1 MSETPASPPNLSPRL
16 LAAGDGALIVELGEG
31 IAPALNAAVHRL
43 DRRIADAGLPG
54 VVETVPTYRS
64 VLVVFDP
71 ARTDPDP
78 LGRALL
84 ALADGLA
91 QPSAEPQRRWIVPV
105 CFGGVHGEDLDDV
118 ARRSGLTSGEV
129 VALHCAA
136 DYRVY
141 MLGFSPGF
149 AYLGGLPEA
158 LHQPRRENPRMATPA
173 GSVMQGGAQAAIS
186 PIAMPSGWHLLGRTP
201 VKTFDLRRPSPFLLA
216 PGDRIR
222 FAAVSVAEYDRLAAC
237 DGLLPDSETVVDDI
251 GPTGGPT
258 GGLAS
263 SNPTSLGAA
272 A

>member
-1 MSETPASPPNLSPRL
+1 MSVTSPSSPSLSPRL

-31 IAPALNAAVHRL
+31 VAPALNAAVHRL

-71 ARTDPDP
+71 ALTSPDA
-78 LGRALL
+78 LGPALL
-84 ALADGLA
+84 ELARDLA
-91 QPSAEPQRRWIVPV
+91 RPTAEPQRRWIVPV
-105 CFGGVHGEDLDDV
+105 CFGGAHGEDLDDV
-118 ARRSGLTSGEV
+118 ARRANLTSDEV

-149 AYLGGLPEA
+149 AYLGGLPDA
-158 LHQPRRENPRMATPA
+158 LHQPRRENPRMVTPA

-201 VKTFDLRRPSPFLLA
+201 IKTFDLRRTPPFLLA

-222 FAAVSVAEYDRLAAC
+222 FSPITAAEYDRLAAR
-237 DGLLPDSETVVDDI
+237 DGLSPDQETVTDDI
-251 GPTGGPT
+251 RAADQTDDQQ
-258 GGLAS
+258 
-263 SNPTSLGAA
+263 GAA

>member
-1 MSETPASPPNLSPRL
+1 MSVTSPSPPSLSPRL
-16 LAAGDGALIVELGEG
+16 LVAGDGALIVELGEG

-64 VLVVFDP
+64 VLVQYDP
-71 ARTDPDP
+71 GQTNPDR
-78 LGRALL
+78 LGPALL
-84 ALADGLA
+84 DLARDLA
-91 QPSAEPQRRWIVPV
+91 RASREPQRRWIVPV
-105 CFGGVHGEDLDDV
+105 CFGGAHGEDLDDV
-118 ARRSGLTSGEV
+118 ARRAGLSTDEV

-158 LHQPRRENPRMATPA
+158 LHQPRRENPRMMTPA
-173 GSVMQGGAQAAIS
+173 GSVMQGGEQAAIS

-201 VKTFDLRRPSPFLLA
+201 IKTFELRRAQPFLLA

-222 FAAVSVAEYDRLAAC
+222 FSSISVAEYDRLAAR
-237 DGLLPDSETVVDDI
+237 DGLLPDQETV
-251 GPTGGPT
+251 TE
-258 GGLAS
+258 
-263 SNPTSLGAA
+263 GAEA
-272 A
+272 

>member
-1 MSETPASPPNLSPRL
+1 MSEHPPSLPVLSPRL
-16 LAAGDGALIVELGEG
+16 LPAGDGALVVELGEG

-71 ARTDPDP
+71 AATDPDS

-84 ALADGLA
+84 GLA
-91 QPSAEPQRRWIVPV
+91 GGLSEAATGPQRRWIVPV
-105 CFGGVHGEDLDDV
+105 CFGGVHGEDLDEV
-118 ARRSGLTSGEV
+118 ARRAGLTTAEV

-149 AYLGGLPEA
+149 AYLGGLPES
-158 LHQPRRENPRMATPA
+158 LHQPRRENPRMMTPA
-173 GSVMQGGAQAAIS
+173 GSVIQGGAQAAIS
-186 PIAMPSGWHLLGRTP
+186 PTAMPSGWHLLGRTP
-201 VKTFDLRRPSPFLLA
+201 VRIFDLRRDQPFLLA
-216 PGDRIR
+216 PGDRVR
-222 FAAVSVAEYDRLAAC
+222 FAAVPAAEYDRLAAR
-237 DGLLPDSETVVDDI
+237 DGLLPDRETVTDDA
-251 GPTGGPT
+251 PTDR
-258 GGLAS
+258 
-263 SNPTSLGAA
+263 GAA